1 MKSAI
6 RDPAIIIFTAV
17 KINRKENFSMEITVI
32 EPKKRETLRVAAY
45 CRVSTDKDNQ
55 IESLEVQYKS
65 YLSKILS
72 HDEWQFAGIYADM
85 GKSGTETSQRP
96 QFNQLF
102 LDAQKGKMDIILVK
116 SISRFARNIIDCQNY
131 ARKLKS
137 LGIELIFE
145 KEKISNMDPSA
156 DFIFSILSLTAQE
169 ESHNLSQHI
178 KWTINKNYEKGIH
191 RLGNHRV
198 LGYDSVEGELVPNQD
213 SIFIQ
218 MAFEAYAEG
227 KTLSQ
232 VAELLNLSGAKR
244 LRSKKAFDHS
254 CIKYILQNEIY
265 VGDRF
270 LHKKP
275 PLDFITKKPLSIYNT
290 YYVTNDHT
298 PIISREL
305 WAEVQKRLKQTSKN
319 K

>member
-1 MKSAI
+1 
-6 RDPAIIIFTAV
+6 
-17 KINRKENFSMEITVI
+17 MEITVI